1 MVTGRGNRS
10 KDGQK
15 GLSTVQ
21 VHSIIRLYFGL
32 TIAPEAEYRLDV
44 RELSDVG
51 KMLLCLMDEYYRGVS
66 KGSMKTV
73 QNIIHFI
80 FKNLL

>member
-1 MVTGRGNRS
+1 MRLSTGRGNKS
-10 KDGQK
+10 KDGKK

-32 TIAPEAEYRLDV
+32 TIAPDAEYRLDV
-44 RELSDVG
+44 RELTDVG

-66 KGSMKTV
+66 YGREY
-73 QNIIHFI
+73 NISYIM
-80 FKNLL
+80 L